1 MLTGYTFC
9 QQSKCFRPAL
19 TSNITFTDFIY
30 YTHFDKDSFV
40 NIDSAVAF
48 LTRVKSKGKNSWSE
62 FDTLSLYLVD
72 SNTCSWKVVNH
83 GNQLILLQ
91 RNWQG
96 DTLLLPLVNQSQD
109 KKVNFNCSINW
120 PAERPQNGDLSYMNR
135 LKNTA
140 KSIILTYGI
149 VPDSLI
155 SQAKL
160 NVISITEINRANLA
174 VESISLY
181 VYSNASG
188 LDLSRRITFKY
199 Q

>member
-1 MLTGYTFC
+1 
-9 QQSKCFRPAL
+9 
-19 TSNITFTDFIY
+19 
-30 YTHFDKDSFV
+30 V
-40 NIDSAVAF
+40 
-48 LTRVKSKGKNSWSE
+48 
-62 FDTLSLYLVD
+62 
-72 SNTCSWKVVNH
+72 
-83 GNQLILLQ
+83 
-91 RNWQG
+91 
-96 DTLLLPLVNQSQD
+96 
-109 KKVNFNCSINW
+109 
-120 PAERPQNGDLSYMNR
+120 ERPQNGDLSYMNR

-174 VESISLY
+174 VETISLY

-188 LDLSRRITFKY
+188 LDLSSRITFKY

>member
-1 MLTGYTFC
+1 
-9 QQSKCFRPAL
+9 
-19 TSNITFTDFIY
+19 
-30 YTHFDKDSFV
+30 
-40 NIDSAVAF
+40 
-48 LTRVKSKGKNSWSE
+48 
-62 FDTLSLYLVD
+62 
-72 SNTCSWKVVNH
+72 
-83 GNQLILLQ
+83 
-91 RNWQG
+91 
-96 DTLLLPLVNQSQD
+96 
-109 KKVNFNCSINW
+109 
-120 PAERPQNGDLSYMNR
+120 MNR

-174 VESISLY
+174 VETISLY

-188 LDLSRRITFKY
+188 LDLSSRITFKY